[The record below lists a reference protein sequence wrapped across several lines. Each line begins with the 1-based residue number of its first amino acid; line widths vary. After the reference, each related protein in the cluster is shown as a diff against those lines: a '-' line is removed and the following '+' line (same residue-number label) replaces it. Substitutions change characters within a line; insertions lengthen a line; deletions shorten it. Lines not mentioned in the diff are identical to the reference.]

1 MLTIVLIILFLIAA
15 SAIVL
20 IVVRKFPQLASLHI
34 EESSR
39 DKLKQL
45 KKNLV
50 LSRITRSVQAIKK
63 KIIAPE
69 TWQRIQYLV
78 RQSYARLKML
88 EEKYRTNT
96 TDTKI
101 KILLKRGLSNIV
113 DDPELAE
120 QCFLDVITLDPRNLD
135 AYEGLSQ
142 IYLERKNMHEAC
154 EIADFL
160 VKLNPAAKGRYFFA
174 LAQAFLQTG
183 DRAEA
188 WKYALQSIDTEPT
201 NPKYLDFIIELA
213 ILDGNVREGSEYTE
227 RLRAVNPENAKLVD
241 FKERLQA
248 LTKEARKA
256 KARKTES

>member
-1 MLTIVLIILFLIAA
+1 MVTFIVLILVLVALGI
-15 SAIVL
+15 IVL
-20 IVVRKFPQLASLHI
+20 IVARKFPQLASLHI
-34 EESSR
+34 EESSY

-50 LSRITRSVQAIKK
+50 LSRITRSVHATKK

-96 TDTKI
+96 ADMKI
-101 KILLKRGLSNIV
+101 RILLKRGLSNII

-142 IYLERKNMHEAC
+142 IYLERKNMHEAN

-174 LAQAFLQTG
+174 MAQAFLQTG
-183 DRAEA
+183 DKAEA
-188 WKYALQSIDTEPT
+188 WKYALQSIDTEPA

-213 ILDGNVREGSEYTE
+213 ILEGNAREGVEYLK
-227 RLRAVNPENAKLVD
+227 RLWTVNPENAKLVD
-241 FKERLQA
+241 FEERLQVLA
-248 LTKEARKA
+248 KEAKKI
-256 KARKTES
+256 KARKTE